1 MTHEWSRGP
10 LEEGHHNPKML
21 SVLALCALSAP
32 SEDSVTSLPGFGIP
46 PQPQWSGFLP
56 SGENVATGGEA
67 TLHYWFAQSSR
78 SDAANAPVVLWLNGG
93 PGSSSIL
100 GMLQEHGPLLINST
114 GGLMENPYAWTQLV
128 NLLILESPAG
138 VGYSYCEASLTGGGC
153 ENTDNTTAA
162 AARGALQHFF
172 DVKFP
177 ELKENPFFITGES
190 YAGVYVPT
198 LSREIL
204 DNAPEINI
212 QGMAVDDPCT
222 DNVAQADSM
231 DMLWYGHKN
240 GMVPEAEFNFLWN
253 NCSMRN
259 PSHISDGA
267 WGALAKGSRASFAN
281 PERVTMR
288 DDPSPAC
295 VLAKRKFLASTSR
308 GFSQGWPLAWLN
320 DLSLFGPAAVVPF
333 TAPGSLNYMTAQW
346 MLKPETK
353 AALHVTTS
361 PSTHWPGPQ
370 DKWGYTSNW
379 AACNGN
385 APPGTPSMIDFYRN
399 IAPRLSTTIV
409 FNGDTDPWCVRP
421 LSLTL
426 GRALSRPLHHVLTRS
441 PRSRAGPL
449 SFFPSQR
456 LVRRHTRS
464 DSRSRFRPASRR
476 CVPAVVL
483 QRQRSDACIPRGEA
497 PPVRPRP
504 RARRGRRSV
513 RRPCCELF
521 AQPQLRHR
529 ARERS
534 HGAAVSPTGRAD
546 AAAQPR
552 DGDALRRAARRRRRA
567 QRDDRRS
574 V

>member
-1 MTHEWSRGP
+1 
-10 LEEGHHNPKML
+10 ML
-21 SVLALCALSAP
+21 TLLTTVALAAP
-32 SEDSVTSLPGFGIP
+32 SEDSVASLPGFGVP

-56 SGENVATGGEA
+56 RGENVATGGEA
-67 TLHYWFAQSSR
+67 TLHYWYAQSSR
-78 SDAANAPVVLWLNGG
+78 SDAEDAPVVLWLNGG

-128 NLLILESPAG
+128 NLLVLESPAG
-138 VGYSYCEASLTGGGC
+138 VGYSYCSASLTGGGC
-153 ENTDNTTAA
+153 DNTDNTTAA

-172 DVKFP
+172 SVKFP
-177 ELKENPFFITGES
+177 ELKQNPFFITGES

-212 QGMAVDDPCT
+212 HGMAVGDPCT
-222 DNVAQADSM
+222 DNAAQADSM

-240 GMVPEAEFNFLWN
+240 GMVPEAEFDFLWN

-267 WGALAKGSRASFAN
+267 WGALAKGSRASSASA
-281 PERVTMR
+281 ERVTMR

-346 MLKPETK
+346 MMRPETK
-353 AALHVTTS
+353 AALHVTAS
-361 PSTHWPGPQ
+361 PSTQWPGPQ

-399 IAPRLSTTIV
+399 IAPRLHTTIV
-409 FNGDTDPWCVRP
+409 FNGDTDPWCVN
-421 LSLTL
+421 TL
-426 GRALSRPLHHVLTRS
+426 YRS
-441 PRSRAGPL
+441 
-449 SFFPSQR
+449 F
-456 LVRRHTRS
+456 
-464 DSRSRFRPASRR
+464 
-476 CVPAVVL
+476 C
-483 QRQRSDACIPRGEA
+483 
-497 PPVRPRP
+497 
-504 RARRGRRSV
+504 RRSV
-513 RRPCCELF
+513 SRRSLPAASAG
-521 AQPQLRHR
+521 AQAQLLGAPRGR
-529 ARERS
+529 ARSKPE
-534 HGAAVSPTGRAD
+534 T
-546 AAAQPR
+546 
-552 DGDALRRAARRRRRA
+552 
-567 QRDDRRS
+567 
-574 V
+574 